1 MTKFIE
7 TVLPCVP
14 GCDVCQRPGCDAWG
28 VGGDDPH
35 SQERKK
41 REVSAYFV
49 EIEYYGTR
57 KLAIAVN
64 QPPNCEGRHRETL
77 LFPLDEGMDSDD
89 QRNLGVEIIRRI

>member
-28 VGGDDPH
+28 VGGEDSQ

-41 REVSAYFV
+41 RSVSVYFV
-49 EIEYYGTR
+49 EIEYGGTR
-57 KLAIAVN
+57 KLAIAFN

-77 LFPLDEGMDSDD
+77 LFPLDEGLDSDA
-89 QRNLGVEIIRRI
+89 QQEREIAIIRRL